1 MPQILRI
8 KLILFKIVNIICE
21 ICGKN
26 QNQNIM
32 LIETLKSLFNRDLN
46 KLKVEIE
53 LYQDESQIWEIDK
66 NISNSGGNLCLHLIG
81 NINTYIGAEIGKTDY
96 VRDRPLEFSLKDVPK
111 SELISKIDATIVV
124 VNNAFESLTEADL
137 EAIYP
142 QIVFEKEMTT
152 GFFLVHL
159 ATHLG
164 YHLGQINYHRRL
176 I

>member
-1 MPQILRI
+1 
-8 KLILFKIVNIICE
+8 
-21 ICGKN
+21 
-26 QNQNIM
+26 M
-32 LIETLKSLFNRDLN
+32 LIQTIKSLFDRDLN
-46 KLKVEIE
+46 KLKIEIE
-53 LYQDESQIWEIDK
+53 SYQDESKIWAIDK

-81 NINTYIGAEIGKTDY
+81 NINTYIGAELGKTGY
-96 VRDRPLEFSLKDVPK
+96 IRDRPLEFSLKNIPK
-111 SELISKIDATIVV
+111 SELISKIESTILV
-124 VNNAFESLTEADL
+124 VNTTLETLTEADL

>member
-1 MPQILRI
+1 
-8 KLILFKIVNIICE
+8 
-21 ICGKN
+21 
-26 QNQNIM
+26 M

-46 KLKVEIE
+46 KLKTEIDS
-53 LYQDESQIWEIDK
+53 YQNESQIWQIDK
-66 NISNSGGNLCLHLIG
+66 NISNSAGNLCLHLIG
-81 NINTYIGAEIGKTDY
+81 NINTYICAELGKTDY
-96 VRDRPLEFSLKDVPK
+96 IRDRPLEFSLKDIPR
-111 SELISKIDATIVV
+111 SELISKIEQTIVM
-124 VNNAFESLTEADL
+124 VNITLDSLTEADL